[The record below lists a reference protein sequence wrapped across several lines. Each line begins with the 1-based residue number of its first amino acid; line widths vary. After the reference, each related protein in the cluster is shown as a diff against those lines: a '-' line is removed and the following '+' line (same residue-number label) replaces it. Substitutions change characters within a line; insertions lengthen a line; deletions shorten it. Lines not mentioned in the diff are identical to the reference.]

1 MKMTYEKNMRYPA
14 VKASVAMKS
23 SIFSKNVSL
32 SFFLKL
38 GPNIFQCNVVE
49 ITQLFVYFTFLLF
62 IGFRTPIYASFS
74 ELNSSVLTEIR
85 QIRVRFYFKTSL

>member
-62 IGFRTPIYASFS
+62 IGFRTLIYASEDHFR
-74 ELNSSVLTEIR
+74 N
-85 QIRVRFYFKTSL
+85 